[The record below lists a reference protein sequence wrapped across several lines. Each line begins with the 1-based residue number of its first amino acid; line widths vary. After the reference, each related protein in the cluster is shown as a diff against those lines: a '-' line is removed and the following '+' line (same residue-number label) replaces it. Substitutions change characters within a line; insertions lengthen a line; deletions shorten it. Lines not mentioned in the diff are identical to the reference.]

1 MTASTQSTPA
11 QTTPADETR
20 TLVIERD
27 FAHSPAKLWRA
38 LTESPLLAQWLLN
51 NDFAPEVGHT
61 FQFRS
66 EPVQGWNGIIDC
78 KVLIVDPITRL
89 SYTWGSMGMASVVL
103 FTLIPSAAGTQLR
116 MEQSGFGP
124 NQDHAYKGATY
135 GWQNFLGKLEI
146 VLGGLD

>member
-1 MTASTQSTPA
+1 MNTQTAPA
-11 QTTPADETR
+11 EETR

-51 NDFAPEVGHT
+51 NDLIPEVGRA

-78 KVLIVDPITRL
+78 RVLLVDPITRL
-89 SYTWGSMGMASVVL
+89 SYTWGSMGMETVVL
-103 FTLIPSAAGTQLR
+103 FILASTPAGTHLR

-124 NQDHAYKGATY
+124 TQDFAYKGATY
-135 GWQNFLGKLEI
+135 GWQNFLGKLET

>member
-1 MTASTQSTPA
+1 MNTQTAPA
-11 QTTPADETR
+11 EETR

-51 NDFAPEVGHT
+51 NDFTPEVGHT

-78 KVLIVDPITRL
+78 KVLLVDPITHL
-89 SYTWGSMGMASVVL
+89 SYTWGSMGMSSVVV
-103 FTLIPSAAGTQLR
+103 FTLTPSDAGTHMR
-116 MEQSGFGP
+116 MEHSGFGP
-124 NQDHAYKGATY
+124 NQDHAYKGAMY
-135 GWQNFLGKLEI
+135 GWQNFLGKLETL
-146 VLGGLD
+146 LGGLD